1 MLGCRRTI
9 GVLQNPV
16 SLYIYIYTTYSYN
29 CEDSDD
35 CQQLCAEAW
44 QQNVKIWDVAS
55 QTCLQA
61 TLCSC
66 GMLWFCKEQA
76 RSPIHSVLC
85 SNHFKKMQNRCN
97 LSLPLVMLSFCPD
110 ASGDMS
116 MWSSEK
122 KRYCCYLRG
131 MTCHTKATCLRGD
144 VKVLVQMPL
153 CQA

>member
-16 SLYIYIYTTYSYN
+16 SLYIYIQHTHTT
-29 CEDSDD
+29 
-35 CQQLCAEAW
+35 
-44 QQNVKIWDVAS
+44 VKILTIVSSYVQKLDNRMSRFGMFAS